1 MESVSYDRFTTPE
14 AEINHMGQ
22 KLLYDSGRQ
31 NRKMYILYGVLVLY
45 VFILTLAVG
54 IKISQVSQ
62 DVADLRLSPKTFEA
76 PQTLQFEH
84 AHFSERVMP
93 VQGPCQENWVFYK
106 DSCYFQS
113 LTKKKWQSA
122 EKNCVE
128 KGSHLAVVNDL
139 AELDFLSSIVK
150 LSESY
155 WIGLVEKEEGE
166 WTWVDGTDY
175 STTEHLWDVGQPDDW
190 DVRVNGE
197 DCGQLHARITEERRR
212 LWNDADC
219 TLSYPYICEDCI
231 KQEEQFASGKKMCL
245 IT

>member
-54 IKISQVSQ
+54 IK
-62 DVADLRLSPKTFEA
+62 K
-76 PQTLQFEH
+76 H

-190 DVRVNGE
+190 DVRVNDEHLTGTILVS
-197 DCGQLHARITEERRR
+197 CKKQKNNR
-212 LWNDADC
+212 LV
-219 TLSYPYICEDCI
+219 
-231 KQEEQFASGKKMCL
+231 
-245 IT
+245 